1 MLYHDRMLLVDLIG
15 IQMDPATGAAVVVLR
30 EHESPNRLLPIIVGG
45 AEASSIAMAAGGHYV
60 ERPMTHDL
68 MATLVD
74 SLDAHIDAAE
84 VTELRDGAF
93 FANLTVSG
101 PMGERRLD
109 TRPSDAIALAMRL
122 NAPLFVSEG
131 VLDAAG
137 TLPVVELDDAE
148 IDAEVDGFRHFLAE
162 LEPGDFISDFPPPT
176 DPCIDDPVDL
186 GELDGENL
194 ED

>member
-1 MLYHDRMLLVDLIG
+1 MLLVDLIG
-15 IQMDPATGAAVVVLR
+15 IQVDPGTGAAVLVLR
-30 EHESPNRLLPIIVGG
+30 GHEAPNRLLPIIVGG
-45 AEASSIAMAAGGHYV
+45 AEATAIAIAASGQHAP
-60 ERPMTHDL
+60 RPMTHDV

-74 SLDAHIDAAE
+74 SFDAHVDAAE

-93 FANLTVSG
+93 VANLTLSG

-122 NAPLFVSEG
+122 NAPLFVSED

-137 TLPVVELDDAE
+137 TLPVVELDDDE
-148 IDAEVDGFRHFLAE
+148 IDAEVGEFRDFLAE
-162 LEPGDFISDFPPPT
+162 LDPADFISDFPPPT
-176 DPCIDDPVDL
+176 GPPIEDPIGRGD
-186 GELDGENL
+186 LDGEHT